1 MSSILPSR
9 RQATGFTLIELMIAV
24 AIVAIIGAVAMPS
37 YLSSVRK
44 GRRADATDA
53 ASAVMQAQER
63 WRANNPSYTTS
74 FSSLKVSGTT
84 GGGYYTMALS
94 AASGTGYTLSYTPVS
109 GKGQNNDTGCTA
121 LVVNVT
127 GGSPVFTPAAC
138 WSR

>member
-1 MSSILPSR
+1 MSLILPSR

-74 FSSLKVSGTT
+74 FSSLNVGSSTSS
-84 GGGYYTMALS
+84 GYYTMALS
-94 AASGTGYTLSYTPVS
+94 AVSGTGYTLSYTPVAS
-109 GKGQNNDTGCTA
+109 KGQNNDTGCTA
-121 LVVNVT
+121 LVVTVS
-127 GGSPVFTPAAC
+127 GGSPTFTPATC